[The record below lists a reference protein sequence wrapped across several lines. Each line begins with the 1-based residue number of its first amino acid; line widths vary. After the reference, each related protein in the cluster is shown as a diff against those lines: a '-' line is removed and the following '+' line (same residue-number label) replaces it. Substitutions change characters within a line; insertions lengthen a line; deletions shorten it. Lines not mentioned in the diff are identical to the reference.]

1 MSKLGFSKRDNY
13 SRCKNSAIY
22 SLALRE
28 HSRQELYVKLS
39 QKEFAV
45 DVDLNKLLD
54 ELEASDYLSD
64 QRFTESFIRY
74 RISRGQG
81 KVKILNELN
90 FRGVCSS
97 LIERSL
103 QQSDADWF
111 ALASQLR
118 EKKFGEIIPSDH
130 KEKTQQMRFLSG
142 RGFDSEMIRHAV
154 S

>member
-1 MSKLGFSKRDNY
+1 MSKLGFSKKDNY

-22 SLALRE
+22 SLAMRE
-28 HSRQELYVKLS
+28 HSRQELYKKLS
-39 QKEFAV
+39 QKEYSV

-64 QRFTESFIRY
+64 QRFAESFIRY

-81 KVKILNELN
+81 KVKILNELKN
-90 FRGVCSS
+90 RGVCNS
-97 LIERSL
+97 LIDRSL

-118 EKKFGEIIPSDH
+118 EKKFGEIVPSDY
-130 KEKTQQMRFLSG
+130 KEKTKQMRFLFG

-154 S
+154 D